1 LPQYTTQS
9 GSAPLTEASQS
20 FEQRLVAVGKSVKT
34 AKNYRQAVEG
44 SISWWIIDAGLV
56 SSPLSHSLC
65 ANTFDLK
72 WKSNPRHCTTSS
84 HLLLSFTGIN
94 DAK

>member
-1 LPQYTTQS
+1 LLKDTILPD
-9 GSAPLTEASQS
+9 SAPLTEANQS
-20 FEQRLVAVGKSVKT
+20 FEQWLVAVGKSLKT
-34 AKNYRQAVEG
+34 TKNYRQAIEN
-44 SISWWIIDAGLV
+44 SITQWATDAGLV

-72 WKSNPRHCTTSS
+72 CKSNPRHCTTSS